1 MAFSSALFIIA
12 FLPIFTTL
20 HFFVPQKRKNAV
32 LFVASLA
39 FYFWCGIDF
48 LVLVALSS
56 CASWAFA
63 LLIEKSKQEKIRL
76 LFLVLGICVFVGLLF
91 YFKYL
96 RDFSKFFFNKD
107 FSPTALPL
115 GISFYSF
122 SLVSY
127 LLDVYWQKCPA
138 QKNVA
143 NVVSYVL
150 FFPKVVQGPIMRWDD
165 FSAQLENRELS
176 GGLVAKGLRRF
187 AIGFFKKVVIADQLT
202 SLVAYSF
209 DNVSGAGTGSA
220 WLSLL
225 AQLMQLYYD
234 FSGYSDMAIG
244 LGLMFGFA
252 LPENFDHPYLSFSV
266 AEYWRRWHISLGAW
280 FRDYIYMPLYRVLS
294 KNSTLRKANGG
305 LWMDLSALLVTWILT
320 GVWHGSGE
328 KFFYYGL
335 WWFAFVAL
343 ERVVEYFQKKR
354 RKALGIKKANMGVIE
369 KTVRYIE
376 TMFAILIGQVMF
388 RAADM
393 RTVFLY
399 VKKLFAWSDVDGLL
413 VFRELNNEIAFAL
426 LLALVFCFPVHKFA
440 RDRFFEK
447 YKIGKIA
454 YNVLLALMF
463 VCAFMQA
470 LSVGGSPFL
479 YQVF

>member
-12 FLPIFTTL
+12 FLPFFSVV
-20 HFFVPQKRKNAV
+20 HFFVPKKCKNAV
-32 LFVASLA
+32 LFVASIA

-56 CASWAFA
+56 CASWMFA
-63 LLIEKSKQEKIRL
+63 LVIEKAKQEKIKL
-76 LFLVLGICVFVGLLF
+76 LFIVLGVCVFVGLLF

-96 RDFSKFFFNKD
+96 RDFSKFFFDKD

-122 SLVSY
+122 SLISY
-127 LLDVYWQKCPA
+127 LLDVYWQKCSA

-143 NVVSYVL
+143 NVMSYVL

-209 DNVSGAGTGSA
+209 CNVSETGTGSA

-266 AEYWRRWHISLGAW
+266 SEYWRRWHISLGAW
-280 FRDYIYMPLYRVLS
+280 FRDYVYMPLYRVLS
-294 KNSTLRKANGG
+294 KNSTLRKVSGG
-305 LWMDLSALLVTWILT
+305 LWIDLFALLITWGLT
-320 GVWHGSGE
+320 GVWHGSGK
-328 KFFYYGL
+328 KFFCYGL

-343 ERVVEYFQKKR
+343 ERVVEYIQKKR
-354 RKALGIKKANMGVIE
+354 RKALGIKKANVGVFE
-369 KTVRYIE
+369 KSVRYVE
-376 TMFAILIGQVMF
+376 TMFAILIGQVIF
-388 RAADM
+388 RASGL
-393 RTVFLY
+393 RTALLY
-399 VKKLFAWSDVDGLL
+399 VKNLFLWSDVDGLL
-413 VFRELNNEIAFAL
+413 VFRELNNEVALAL
-426 LLALVFCFPVHKFA
+426 LIAIVFCFPIHKFA
-440 RDRFFEK
+440 RARFFEK
-447 YKIGKIA
+447 FKIGKIA
-454 YNVLLALMF
+454 YNILLALMF
-463 VCAFMQA
+463 VYAFMQA
-470 LSVGGSPFL
+470 LCVGGSPFL